1 MKLRN
6 SKLSKKTLAL
16 GAAAILLFAS
26 GGFMGVMAAPSVQ
39 SDEIVSSFGMAD
51 EAVVLVENGNALS
64 GSEEQEATLN
74 LDHFDKDSKGNIMV
88 KPGKSYQEELIARN
102 MSTHDQYVRLI
113 IRKYWAGAEGKDPT
127 LTPDMI
133 GISIGNGWK
142 KSTAEST
149 DETTMLYYTEKLAA
163 GATSPAAVKGITVSD
178 KVLDAVDINE
188 ESEKVGNKTIYT
200 YEYAFDG
207 CAMVIEA
214 ELQAVQTHNADEA
227 LISVWG
233 NDAPKAGADG
243 KLQVE

>member
-1 MKLRN
+1 MKIRN
-6 SKLSKKTLAL
+6 TKLSKKTLAL
-16 GAAAILLFAS
+16 GAAAILLLAS
-26 GGFMGVMAAPSVQ
+26 GGFMGVMAVPSVQ

-51 EAVVLVENGNALS
+51 EAVVLVENGEALS

-74 LDHFDKDSKGNIMV
+74 LDHFDKDSDGNIMI
-88 KPGKSYQEELIARN
+88 KPGKFYREVLMARN
-102 MSTHDQYVRLI
+102 ASTHDQYVRLI
-113 IRKYWAGAEGKDPT
+113 IRKYWAGETGKDPT

-133 GISIGNGWK
+133 GISIGDGWK
-142 KSTAEST
+142 KSTVEST
-149 DETTMLYYTEKLAA
+149 DETAVLYFTEKLAA
-163 GATSPAAVKGITVSD
+163 GTTSPAAVKGITVSD
-178 KVLDAVDINE
+178 KVMDAVNINK
-188 ESEKVGNKTIYT
+188 ESQKVGNKTIYT